1 MLARRTK
8 IFHQGQFVA
17 ETPLLIPSF
26 SSKGFP
32 DESQILKFM
41 SGFITSGIL
50 VSAYDLKY
58 KKITQQRCSFAP
70 FVFLDSGGYEARV
83 DYDLSE
89 AYGKPYRPRKWNKVL
104 HERQLN
110 AWRLKVPTVAVT
122 YDSPTQYVTLG
133 KQLRDAARF
142 QEDHPEFLTEFLIK
156 PERRPLKGKQTF
168 IPIEKLVSQAERLR
182 RFPLLGV
189 TEKELGA
196 SILTR
201 MVNVARLRGALDGA
215 KIDTPLHI
223 FGSLD
228 TMTTILYF
236 VAGAEIFD
244 GLTWLRFGFHMGRT
258 MYYQN
263 YSLAKGP
270 EGIHRGP
277 EDQFSDMWKQNW
289 YYLEKLR
296 AQMINCAKSKT
307 FVHFGDMAEIAEDA
321 WQQLEARLPI
331 TPVAVAEN

>member
-8 IFHQGQFVA
+8 IYHQEQFVA

-32 DESQILKFM
+32 DESKILKFM

-58 KKITQQRCSFAP
+58 KKITQKRCSFAP

-89 AYGKPYRPRKWNKVL
+89 AYGKPYRPKKWNKVL
-104 HERQLN
+104 HERQLK
-110 AWRLKVPTVAVT
+110 AWRLKVPTIAVT
-122 YDSPTQYVTLG
+122 HDSPTQYLSLR
-133 KQLRDAARF
+133 KQLQEAARF
-142 QEDHPEFLTEFLIK
+142 QDDHPEFLTEFLIK
-156 PERRPLKGKQTF
+156 PERRPSKGKQTF
-168 IPIEKLVSQAERLR
+168 IPIEKLVLQAERLR

-189 TEKELGA
+189 TEKELGT
-196 SILTR
+196 SILAR
-201 MVNVARLRGALDGA
+201 MINIARLRGALDEA
-215 KIDTPLHI
+215 KISAPLHI

-228 TMTTILYF
+228 TMTTILYLI
-236 VAGAEIFD
+236 AGAEIFD
-244 GLTWLRFGFHMGRT
+244 GLTWLRFGFHMGKT

-263 YSLAKGP
+263 YNLAKGP

-277 EDQFSDMWKQNW
+277 EDQFSNMWKENW
-289 YYLEKLR
+289 YYLEILK
-296 AQMINCAKSKT
+296 AQMINHIKSKK
-307 FVHFGDMAEIAEDA
+307 FQHFGDMAAIAEDA
-321 WQQLEARLPI
+321 WQQLEAQLPI
-331 TPVAVAEN
+331 SPVAMMEK